1 MIKGLMDCR
10 EFRKNHAPFVDA
22 QCGAAE
28 EQQMREHV
36 SACPSCARQ
45 DMLIR
50 RSLMLMRNLP
60 RIEPSP
66 DFQARLNA
74 RLRAA
79 TAAATDSRRPLR
91 FSVGAFAAIA
101 ASIAFVTVAASLSVR
116 HAQPRE
122 IRLDPVVASLPELE
136 SAPSPVATPALV
148 ATVPTGMPVWPGI
161 MVATQAPMHFVAAEL
176 ASER

>member
-1 MIKGLMDCR
+1 MDCR
-10 EFRKNHAPFVDA
+10 EFRKNHVLFVDA
-22 QCGAAE
+22 RCGVAE
-28 EQQMREHV
+28 EQAMREHV
-36 SACPSCARQ
+36 STCSACARQ

-50 RSLMLMRNLP
+50 RSLLLVRNLP

-66 DFQARLNA
+66 GFHARLNT

-79 TAAATDSRRPLR
+79 SAAGASSRRSR
-91 FSVGAFAAIA
+91 FSIGAFAAIA
-101 ASIAFVTVAASLSVR
+101 ASVAFVTVAASLSVR
-116 HAQPRE
+116 HARPTE
-122 IRLDPVVASLPELE
+122 IRLDPVVATLPELE

>member
-1 MIKGLMDCR
+1 MDCR
-10 EFRKNHAPFVDA
+10 EFRKNHALFVDA
-22 QCGAAE
+22 RNNAAE
-28 EQQMREHV
+28 AQAMREHLN
-36 SACPSCARQ
+36 SCPACARQ

-50 RSLMLMRNLP
+50 RSLLLVRNLP

-66 DFQARLNA
+66 GFAARLDA

-79 TAAATDSRRPLR
+79 SATTSESRLPLR
-91 FSVGAFAAIA
+91 FSIGAFSAIA
-101 ASIAFVTVAASLSVR
+101 ATVAFVTVAASMSVR
-116 HAQPRE
+116 HSHATE
-122 IRLDPVVASLPELE
+122 IRLDPVVATLPELE